1 MFKQVLNYLILSTIL
16 FGFDYAFAEN
26 GWECDSNKVKV
37 IIVDGGATCAPESV
51 AKSWIRTGF
60 ATMVSEIDLSGLEVT
75 SEAIYNQ
82 TFNPRQKEYPNQIG
96 FNDLHIQ
103 AVRHVDPKGDNSRLD
118 IIVHHHC
125 KIYDDNTQAC
135 LLFPTGM
142 KDQDKPH
149 GFEYIITAEQ
159 FNQLPTEEQEL
170 WHYHKTEI
178 PRAKANLPDLTAE
191 EAGKLL
197 PIINE
202 TYGKVFYFW
211 QLGDEFPTGEAS
223 ILMVHELPDFPGMEE
238 ITTTENNSIT
248 TASVSAQESSP
259 DRGNSLYNTTF
270 NPRQKEYPNQVGFND
285 LHIQAVRHVMPDD
298 GDNSK
303 LNVIVHH
310 HCKIYDDNT
319 QACLLF
325 PTGMKDQDKPYGM
338 EYIITTEQF
347 NTLSEE
353 EQKLWHYHKTE
364 IPRAKANLPD
374 LTAEEAEELLPII
387 NETYGKVFYFWQLGN
402 EYPVGQPSI
411 LLVHEL
417 PDF

>member
-1 MFKQVLNYLILSTIL
+1 MLKQILNHLILFIVL
-16 FGFDYAFAEN
+16 FSLGHAFAEN
-26 GWECDSNKVKV
+26 QECDANKVKV
-37 IIVDGGATCAPESV
+37 VLTNGGATCAPESV
-51 AKSWIRTGF
+51 AKHWVRTGF
-60 ATMVSEIDLSGLEVT
+60 ATMASDIDLSGLELP
-75 SEAIYNQ
+75 SEAIYNT
-82 TFNPRQKEYPNQIG
+82 TFNPRQKEYPNQVG

-103 AVRHVDPKGDNSRLD
+103 AVRHIDPKGYNSRLNV
-118 IIVHHHC
+118 IVHHHC
-125 KIYDDNTQAC
+125 KMYDDNTQVC

-149 GFEYIITAEQ
+149 GFEYIITTEQ

-191 EAGKLL
+191 EAGELL

-211 QLGDEFPTGEAS
+211 QLGDEFPIGEPS
-223 ILMVHELPDFPGMEE
+223 ILMVHELPDFLGMEE
-238 ITTTENNSIT
+238 IINTEEIADST
-248 TASVSAQESSP
+248 SSTSAQP
-259 DRGNSLYNTTF
+259 AADRGDSLYNTTF

-298 GDNSK
+298 GDDSK

-310 HCKIYDDNT
+310 HCKAYDDNT

-338 EYIITTEQF
+338 EYIITSEQF
-347 NTLSEE
+347 STLSEE

-374 LTAEEAEELLPII
+374 LTAEEAEELLPAI
-387 NETYGKVFYFWQLGN
+387 NETYGKVLYFWQLGD